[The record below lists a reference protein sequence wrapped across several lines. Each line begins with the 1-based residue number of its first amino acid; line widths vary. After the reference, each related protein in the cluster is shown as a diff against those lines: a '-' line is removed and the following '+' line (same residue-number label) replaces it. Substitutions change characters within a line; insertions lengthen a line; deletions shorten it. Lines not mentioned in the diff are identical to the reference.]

1 MLKQYMT
8 QTQNQ
13 QNIILYHFPKTTI
26 SRNQFKERTAMNKCI
41 KIPFLFGI
49 HSNAIINNTPYFS
62 KELAIYGS
70 GFDDNNGIMLIELTN
85 ENNAYPI
92 YFVFHLQH
100 LRGMNPTNIDEIIV
114 DGINNSGFTTSNTE
128 IELDLNS
135 LFRKIDVGK
144 METTDGRIFFATYSL
159 PIGIAI
165 DSKTFRNPPAFLY
178 NNDVNGVHSNKEY
191 NFAEIGGNQEEVD
204 GKNFIEGMTTKNNSK
219 QKKRLDNNLK
229 DLLKK
234 VKTKTTKVKE
244 KMTNK
249 TPEFTLPKGYELNCN
264 PIENTDDVEAPAQM
278 IPIFGK
284 LGTKL
289 NQMTT
294 LGVITNWLA
303 FILLGVF
310 SFAIIVQI
318 IIRLPKMIGV
328 ERTIGFIGTLSV
340 FLIALILIT
349 ISNATSKTKI
359 GQDASNW
366 MFIAG
371 IACFFLFFML
381 QVAYYCSVKLDWFQL
396 PELYSSS
403 MPEFWFY
410 KMETIWEIQ
419 KISVKFASNNLY
431 QLIVGFLIL
440 FASQI
445 LFVYFSGVK
454 LKSVSNILFISGT
467 FFLYLMLIVFMAM
480 FEGKNGGIA
489 T

>member
-1 MLKQYMT
+1 
-8 QTQNQ
+8 
-13 QNIILYHFPKTTI
+13 
-26 SRNQFKERTAMNKCI
+26 
-41 KIPFLFGI
+41 
-49 HSNAIINNTPYFS
+49 
-62 KELAIYGS
+62 
-70 GFDDNNGIMLIELTN
+70 
-85 ENNAYPI
+85 
-92 YFVFHLQH
+92 
-100 LRGMNPTNIDEIIV
+100 
-114 DGINNSGFTTSNTE
+114 
-128 IELDLNS
+128 
-135 LFRKIDVGK
+135 
-144 METTDGRIFFATYSL
+144 
-159 PIGIAI
+159 
-165 DSKTFRNPPAFLY
+165 LY

-191 NFAEIGGNQEEVD
+191 NFAEIGGNQNQEEVD
-204 GKNFIEGMTTKNNSK
+204 SKNSIEGMTTKNNSK
-219 QKKRLDNNLK
+219 QKKGLNNNLK

-234 VKTKTTKVKE
+234 AKTKTTKVKE

-249 TPEFTLPKGYELNCN
+249 NPEFKLPKGYEIKCN
-264 PIENTDDVEAPAQM
+264 PIEKTDDVEAPAQM

-294 LGVITNWLA
+294 MGVITHWLA

-328 ERTIGFIGTLSV
+328 ERTIGFVGTLSV

-349 ISNATSKTKI
+349 ISNATSTTKT

-396 PELYSSS
+396 PEQYNYS

-410 KMETIWEIQ
+410 KIETIWEIQ
-419 KISVKFASNNLY
+419 KISVKFASNNFY

-454 LKSVSNILFISGT
+454 LKSVSNISFISGT

-480 FEGKNGGIA
+480 FAEKNGGIA